1 MDSGHNFSRL
11 GPWVYHVTQK
21 SFPIHE
27 TFFKI
32 FFREFNSIK
41 NNNSE
46 SRSMIDLAHVALGAL
61 HIMYISTF

>member
-21 SFPIHE
+21 SFPIDE

-32 FFREFNSIK
+32 FFRDFNSIK
-41 NNNSE
+41 NSKCE
-46 SRSMIDLAHVALGAL
+46 SRSMSDLAHVALGAL
-61 HIMYISTF
+61 HIMYMPHF